1 MPGWH
6 EFAEA
11 QTSTLIA
18 LTDSTTSREPI
29 TPRSFFFL
37 QSMRASMPE
46 LFTIYD
52 YMRANANL
60 LGTRIL
66 EQFPALHQVQDPL
79 SPRIERLLRR
89 PFPAQAVAIMG
100 LAKRWQQA
108 RTGMVVAECGTGK
121 TLISLGAI
129 HVHSEGSPFTALAM
143 VPPHLVDK
151 WAREAFLTLPGVRVF
166 VIDDLRN
173 GGDENKHHGVNEV
186 RLRQGRI
193 VREGLSTTLIELRLR
208 RDSASSRKR
217 WLSLCGRPSLFIV
230 GRERAKLGY
239 FWRHAYR
246 IPRSGQYFGCV
257 VNSDTGRPVIVDES
271 RLTIAEFEKAKIAET
286 VETRGDK
293 QCRTFH
299 SPLWQADADR
309 IRRMAP
315 IDFIGRYMPGF
326 FDYTICDEI
335 HQLAGDTAQGN
346 ALGTLASC
354 TDRIVGLTGT
364 LLGGYADDLFNTLF
378 RLEAARMKEHGYEW
392 GTTGRS
398 SFTQDYGVLE
408 TITKIEPAENRC
420 SKAKTTS
427 MVRRKPGASPL
438 LFGEFLMQLCAFV
451 FLEDISGELPPYEES
466 YVSVPMDALMLGAY
480 RELEDAIRKA
490 LKEHRGNRSVLS
502 TMLNTLLLYP
512 DHPYGLGTLYGTDFD
527 PELKRNVRF
536 VIAETRDL
544 PEEQLYSKERKLIQE
559 IRKELAEGRRC
570 QVFAVYTQ
578 KHDVTAR
585 LQRILTNE
593 GIRSAVLRASVDTS
607 KREAW
612 YARQIKEGVQVVI
625 SHPKLVE
632 TGLDLLDF
640 PTIIFYESG
649 YSLHTLRQASRRSW
663 RIGQRQPVRVMFL
676 CYEGTMQTA
685 CLRLMGK
692 KLLVALTMEGKFAGE
707 GLQNIDE
714 DDDMLS
720 AMARELVETNGI
732 GESADAVW
740 KALNSEHQKL
750 FPTASE
756 PAEEVAVPQL
766 SGNVLQSDSGAR
778 VLVQELIDSSSV
790 LIFGQRPGSGRR
802 ARRKPSVPEQA
813 SLFG

>member
-1 MPGWH
+1 
-6 EFAEA
+6 
-11 QTSTLIA
+11 
-18 LTDSTTSREPI
+18 
-29 TPRSFFFL
+29 
-37 QSMRASMPE
+37 MPE
-46 LFTIYD
+46 LCTIYD
-52 YMRANANL
+52 YMRAHATL
-60 LGTRIL
+60 LGERIL
-66 EQFPALHQVQDPL
+66 QEYPALHQFDDPV
-79 SPRIERLLRR
+79 SPRIEHLLRK
-89 PFPAQAVAIMG
+89 PFPAQTIAIMG
-100 LAKRWQQA
+100 TAKRWQRA
-108 RTGMVVAECGTGK
+108 RTAMVVAECGTGK

-129 HVHSEGSPFTALAM
+129 HVHSEGNPFTALAM
-143 VPPHLVDK
+143 VPPHLVEK
-151 WAREAFLTLPGVRVF
+151 WAREAFRTLPGLRVF
-166 VIDDLRN
+166 LIDDLRN
-173 GGDENKHHGVNEV
+173 GGDENKFHGVNEV
-186 RLRQGRI
+186 RLRHGRI
-193 VREGLSTTLIELRLR
+193 VREGLHTTLSELRLR
-208 RDSASSRKR
+208 KDSPSSRKR
-217 WLSLCGRPSLFIV
+217 WLSLCGRPALFIV

-246 IPRSGQYFGCV
+246 IPRSGPYMGCL
-257 VNSDTGRPVIVDES
+257 VNADTGQPVIVDDS
-271 RLTIAEFEKAKIAET
+271 RLTAAEFETAKIAET
-286 VETRGDK
+286 VDTRGAK
-293 QCRTFH
+293 SCRTFH
-299 SPLWQADADR
+299 SPLWQADSDK

-315 IDFIGRYMPGF
+315 IEFVGRYMPGW
-326 FDYTICDEI
+326 FDYSICDEV

-354 TDRIVGLTGT
+354 SDRIVGLTGT

-378 RLEAARMKEHGYEW
+378 RLEAGRMKEHGYEW

-408 TITKIEPAENRC
+408 TITKVEPTDNRC

-466 YVSVPMDALMLGAY
+466 YLSVPMDPLMMAAY

-512 DHPYGLGTLYGTDFD
+512 DHPYGLGTLYGKEFD
-527 PELKRNVRF
+527 QEVKRNVSF

-544 PEEQLYSKERKLIQE
+544 PEDQLYSKERRLIEE
-559 IRKELAEGRRC
+559 IKKELAEGRRC
-570 QVFAVYTQ
+570 QLFAVYTQ
-578 KHDVTAR
+578 KHDVTDR
-585 LQRILTNE
+585 LQRILSNE
-593 GIRSAVLRASVDTS
+593 GIRTAVLRASVDTS

-612 YARQIKEGVQVVI
+612 YARQVKDGIQVVI

-640 PTIIFYESG
+640 PTILFYESG

-663 RIGQRQPVRVMFL
+663 RIGQRRPVRVKFL
-676 CYEGTMQTA
+676 CYEGTVQTA

-720 AMARELVETNGI
+720 AMARELVERNGI
-732 GESADAVW
+732 GETADAVW
-740 KALNSEHQKL
+740 RALNIEHQKL
-750 FPTASE
+750 FPATSRSNEDVPLIEASATLPGAQLA
-756 PAEEVAVPQL
+756 PAAVVEEAIA
-766 SGNVLQSDSGAR
+766 G
-778 VLVQELIDSSSV
+778 SSV
-790 LIFGQRPGSGRR
+790 LVFGQRR
-802 ARRKPSVPEQA
+802 A
-813 SLFG
+813 

>member
-1 MPGWH
+1 M
-6 EFAEA
+6 
-11 QTSTLIA
+11 T
-18 LTDSTTSREPI
+18 
-29 TPRSFFFL
+29 
-37 QSMRASMPE
+37 E
-46 LFTIYD
+46 LCTIYD
-52 YMRANANL
+52 YMRAHAAL
-60 LGTRIL
+60 LGERIL
-66 EQFPALHQVQDPL
+66 QEYPALHPFDDPI
-79 SPRIERLLRR
+79 SPRIADLLRK
-89 PFPAQAVAIMG
+89 PFPAQTIAIMG
-100 LAKRWQQA
+100 VAKRWQQA
-108 RTGMVVAECGTGK
+108 RTAMVVAECGTGK

-129 HVHSEGSPFTALAM
+129 HVHREGGPFTAMAM
-143 VPPHLVDK
+143 VPPHLVEK
-151 WAREAFLTLPGVRVF
+151 WARETFLTLPGIRVF
-166 VIDDLRN
+166 LIDDLRN
-173 GGDENKHHGVNEV
+173 GGDENKSHGVNEV
-186 RLRQGRI
+186 RLRQGRV
-193 VREGLSTTLIELRLR
+193 VREGLRTTLSDLRLR
-208 RDSASSRKR
+208 KDSVSSRKR
-217 WLSLCGRPSLFIV
+217 WLSLCGKPALFIV

-246 IPRSGQYFGCV
+246 VPHSGPYVGCV
-257 VNSDTGRPVIVDES
+257 VNSDTGKPVFVDDS
-271 RLTIAEFEKAKIAET
+271 RLTVAEFEKVKVAET
-286 VETRGDK
+286 IETREGK
-293 QCRTFH
+293 SCRTIH
-299 SPLWQADADR
+299 SPLWQADPDK

-315 IDFIGRYMPGF
+315 IEFIGRYMPGW
-326 FDYTICDEI
+326 FDYAICDEI

-392 GTTGRS
+392 GATGRS

-408 TITKIEPAENRC
+408 TVTKIEPADNAC

-427 MVRRKPGASPL
+427 MIRRKPGASPL

-451 FLEDISGELPPYEES
+451 FLEDISGELPPYEET
-466 YVSVPMDALMLGAY
+466 YLSVPMDALMLEAY
-480 RELEDAIRKA
+480 RRLEDEIRKA
-490 LKEHRGNRSVLS
+490 LKAHKGNRSVLS

-512 DHPYGLGTLYGTDFD
+512 DHPFGLGTLYGKEFD
-527 PELKRNVRF
+527 QELKRNISF
-536 VIAETRDL
+536 IIAETRDL
-544 PEEQLYSKERKLIQE
+544 PEDQLYSKERRLIEE
-559 IRKELAEGRRC
+559 IKKELAEGRRC

-585 LQRILTNE
+585 MQRILSNE
-593 GIRSAVLRASVDTS
+593 GIRTAVLRASVDTS

-663 RIGQRQPVRVMFL
+663 RIGQRRPVRVKFL

-720 AMARELVETNGI
+720 AMARELVERNGI
-732 GESADAVW
+732 GDTANAVW
-740 KALNSEHQKL
+740 RYRVFIMDDSN
-750 FPTASE
+750 
-756 PAEEVAVPQL
+756 VAKPESLDQRL
-766 SGNVLQSDSGAR
+766 YD
-778 VLVQELIDSSSV
+778 LVVWDRTVS
-790 LIFGQRPGSGRR
+790 FGCGWCGR
-802 ARRKPSVPEQA
+802 Q
-813 SLFG
+813 G

>member
-1 MPGWH
+1 
-6 EFAEA
+6 
-11 QTSTLIA
+11 
-18 LTDSTTSREPI
+18 
-29 TPRSFFFL
+29 
-37 QSMRASMPE
+37 MPE
-46 LFTIYD
+46 LSTIYD
-52 YMRANANL
+52 YIRAHAGL
-60 LGTRIL
+60 LGERIF
-66 EQFPALHQVQDPL
+66 EEFPALQQIDDPI
-79 SPRIERLLRR
+79 SPRIDELLRK
-89 PFPAQAVAIMG
+89 PFPAQAIAIMG

-129 HVHSEGSPFTALAM
+129 HVHSDGNRFTVLAM
-143 VPPHLVDK
+143 VPPHLVEK

-173 GGDENKHHGVNEV
+173 AGDENRSHGVNEI
-186 RLRQGRI
+186 RFKQGRM
-193 VREGLSTTLIELRLR
+193 VREGLHTTLSELRLR
-208 RDSASSRKR
+208 KPWLSSRRR
-217 WLSLCGRPSLFIV
+217 WMSICGRSSLFIV

-246 IPRSGQYFGCV
+246 VPRSGRYLGCV
-257 VNSDTGRPVIVDES
+257 VNPETGNPVIADS
-271 RLTIAEFEKAKIAET
+271 GRLTAADFERVKISET
-286 VETRGDK
+286 VESRGEK
-293 QCRTFH
+293 SCRPFH
-299 SPLWQADADR
+299 SALWQADTNK

-315 IDFIGRYMPGF
+315 VEFIGRYMPGW
-326 FDYTICDEI
+326 FDYAICDEI

-378 RLEAARMKEHGYEW
+378 RLEARRMKQHGYEW
-392 GTTGRS
+392 GASGRS
-398 SFTQDYGVLE
+398 AFTQDYGVLE
-408 TITKIEPAENRC
+408 TITKVEPEDNRC
-420 SKAKTTS
+420 SKSKTTTII
-427 MVRRKPGASPL
+427 RRKPGASPL

-451 FLEDISGELPPYEES
+451 FLEDISGELPSYEEN
-466 YVSVPMDALMLGAY
+466 YISVPMDPLMAEAY
-480 RELEDAIRKA
+480 RELEDDIRKA

-512 DHPYGLGTLYGTDFD
+512 DHPYELGTLYGTDFD
-527 PELKRNVRF
+527 PELKRKVRF

-544 PEEQLYSKERKLIQE
+544 AQGRHYSKERRLIDE
-559 IRKELAEGRRC
+559 IRTELSEGRRC

-593 GIRSAVLRASVDTS
+593 GIRTAVLRASVDTS

-663 RIGQRQPVRVMFL
+663 RIGQQSPVRVNFL
-676 CYEGTMQTA
+676 CYEGTMQTG

-720 AMARELVETNGI
+720 AMARELVEKNGI
-732 GESADAVW
+732 GETADAIW
-740 KALNSEHQKL
+740 KALNSEHHKL
-750 FPTASE
+750 FPTASQSE
-756 PAEEVAVPQL
+756 HNDL
-766 SGNVLQSDSGAR
+766 SLELPDRLLPIQPNAAAIIEGAMDR
-778 VLVQELIDSSSV
+778 SPV
-790 LIFGQRPGSGRR
+790 LIFGQRTGPMTGRKSR
-802 ARRKPSVPEQA
+802 SRDPVPEQA
-813 SLFG
+813 SLF

>member
-1 MPGWH
+1 
-6 EFAEA
+6 
-11 QTSTLIA
+11 
-18 LTDSTTSREPI
+18 
-29 TPRSFFFL
+29 
-37 QSMRASMPE
+37 MPE
-46 LFTIYD
+46 LSTIYD
-52 YMRANANL
+52 YMRANAGL
-60 LGTRIL
+60 LGARIL
-66 EQFPALHQVQDPL
+66 QEYPALHQFEDPI
-79 SPRIERLLRR
+79 SPRIEGLLRR
-89 PFPAQAVAIMG
+89 PFPAQSIAIMG
-100 LAKRWQQA
+100 LAKRWREA
-108 RTGMVVAECGTGK
+108 RTAMVVAECGTGK
-121 TLISLGAI
+121 TLISLGGV
-129 HVHSEGSPFTALAM
+129 HVHSQGKPCTTLAM
-143 VPPHLVDK
+143 VPPHLVEK

-166 VIDDLRN
+166 LIDDLRN
-173 GGDENKHHGVNEV
+173 GGDENKAHGVNEV

-193 VREGLSTTLIELRLR
+193 VREGFQTSLSELRLR
-208 RDSASSRKR
+208 RSSTTPRQR

-246 IPRSGQYFGCV
+246 VPRSGPYLGCV

-271 RLTIAEFEKAKIAET
+271 RLTAAEFEKVKIAET
-286 VETRGDK
+286 VESRGDK
-293 QCRTFH
+293 ACRPIH
-299 SPLWQADADR
+299 SALWQADSDK

-315 IDFIGRYMPGF
+315 IEFVGRYMPGW
-326 FDYTICDEI
+326 FDYAICDEI

-346 ALGTLASC
+346 ALGTLSSC

-408 TITKIEPAENRC
+408 TITRVEPSDNRC
-420 SKAKTTS
+420 SKSKTTS
-427 MVRRKPGASPL
+427 TVRRKPGASPL

-466 YVSVPMDALMLGAY
+466 YLSVPMDPLMMAAY
-480 RELEDAIRKA
+480 RELEDAIRNA

-512 DHPYGLGTLYGTDFD
+512 DHPYGLGTLYGAEFD
-527 PELKRNVRF
+527 AELKRNVRF
-536 VIAETRDL
+536 VIAETQDL
-544 PEEQLYSKERKLIQE
+544 PEEQLYSKERRLIEE

-585 LQRILTNE
+585 LQRILNNE
-593 GIRSAVLRASVDTS
+593 GIRTAVLRASVDTS

-663 RIGQRQPVRVMFL
+663 RIGQRRAVRVKFV

-720 AMARELVETNGI
+720 AMARELVERNGI
-732 GESADAVW
+732 GESADSVW
-740 KALNSEHQKL
+740 KALSAEHKKL
-750 FPTASE
+750 FPAAVRSIIDESSVEAPTSLLTVQDNPASLI
-756 PAEEVAVPQL
+756 EEAI
-766 SGNVLQSDSGAR
+766 SGD
-778 VLVQELIDSSSV
+778 SV
-790 LIFGQRPGSGRR
+790 LIFGQRPGSL
-802 ARRKPSVPEQA
+802 ARRPRGRPVVPEQA
-813 SLFG
+813 TLFG

>member
-1 MPGWH
+1 
-6 EFAEA
+6 
-11 QTSTLIA
+11 
-18 LTDSTTSREPI
+18 
-29 TPRSFFFL
+29 
-37 QSMRASMPE
+37 MPE
-46 LFTIYD
+46 LSTIYD
-52 YMRANANL
+52 YMRANASL
-60 LGTRIL
+60 LGARIL
-66 EQFPALHQVQDPL
+66 QDYPALHQFEDPI
-79 SPRIERLLRR
+79 SPRIENLLRR
-89 PFPAQAVAIMG
+89 PFPAQTIAIMG
-100 LAKRWQQA
+100 LVKRWQEA

-129 HVHSEGSPFTALAM
+129 HIHSGGRPFTALAM
-143 VPPHLVDK
+143 VPPHLVEK

-166 VIDDLRN
+166 MIDDLRN
-173 GGDENKHHGVNEV
+173 GGDENKCHGVNEV
-186 RLRQGRI
+186 RLRPGRI
-193 VREGLSTTLIELRLR
+193 VREGFRTTLSEMRLR
-208 RDSASSRKR
+208 KESSSSKRR
-217 WLSLCGRPSLFIV
+217 WLSLCGRSLFIV

-246 IPRSGQYFGCV
+246 VPRSGPYQGCV
-257 VNSDTGRPVIVDES
+257 VNSDTGKPVFVDDR
-271 RLTIAEFEKAKIAET
+271 RLTIAEFEKVKIAET
-286 VETRGDK
+286 IETREGK
-293 QCRTFH
+293 SCRPIH
-299 SPLWQADADR
+299 SPLWQADADK

-315 IDFIGRYMPGF
+315 IEFIGRYMPEW

-408 TITKIEPAENRC
+408 TITKVEPAENRC
-420 SKAKTTS
+420 SKAKS
-427 MVRRKPGASPL
+427 SSVVRRKPGASPL

-451 FLEDISGELPPYEES
+451 FLEDISGELPPYGES
-466 YVSVPMDALMLGAY
+466 YVSVPMDPLMMAAY
-480 RELEDAIRKA
+480 RELEDAIRQA
-490 LKEHRGNRSVLS
+490 LKEHKGNRSVLS

-512 DHPYGLGTLYGTDFD
+512 DHPYGLGTLYGKEFD
-527 PELKRNVRF
+527 QELKRNVSF
-536 VIAETRDL
+536 IIAETRDL
-544 PEEQLYSKERKLIQE
+544 PEDQLYSKERRLIEE
-559 IRKELAEGRRC
+559 IKKEHAEGRRC
-570 QVFAVYTQ
+570 QLFAVYTQ

-585 LQRILTNE
+585 LQRILSNE
-593 GIRSAVLRASVDTS
+593 GIRTAVLRASVNTS

-663 RIGQRQPVRVMFL
+663 RIGQRRPVRVKFL

-707 GLQNIDE
+707 GLQNLDE

-720 AMARELVETNGI
+720 AMARELVERNGI
-732 GESADAVW
+732 GETADAVW
-740 KALNSEHQKL
+740 KALNTEHQKL
-750 FPTASE
+750 FPTNSRSDDVSQIEA
-756 PAEEVAVPQL
+756 PATLLETR
-766 SGNVLQSDSGAR
+766 SDSAR
-778 VLVQELIDSSSV
+778 LVEEAIESSSV
-790 LIFGQRPGSGRR
+790 LIFGQRPGSVSGRR
-802 ARRKPSVPEQA
+802 PRGKPSVPEQA
-813 SLFG
+813 TLFG

>member
-1 MPGWH
+1 
-6 EFAEA
+6 
-11 QTSTLIA
+11 
-18 LTDSTTSREPI
+18 
-29 TPRSFFFL
+29 
-37 QSMRASMPE
+37 
-46 LFTIYD
+46 
-52 YMRANANL
+52 
-60 LGTRIL
+60 
-66 EQFPALHQVQDPL
+66 
-79 SPRIERLLRR
+79 
-89 PFPAQAVAIMG
+89 
-100 LAKRWQQA
+100 
-108 RTGMVVAECGTGK
+108 MVIAECGTGK

-129 HVHSEGSPFTALAM
+129 HVHSEGKPSTSLAM
-143 VPPHLVDK
+143 VPPHLVEK
-151 WAREAFLTLPGVRVF
+151 WARETFLTLPGVRIF
-166 VIDDLRN
+166 LIDDLRN
-173 GGDENKHHGVNEV
+173 GGDENKSHGVNEV
-186 RLRQGRI
+186 RLRQGRV
-193 VREGLSTTLIELRLR
+193 VREGFQTTLSELRLR
-208 RDSASSRKR
+208 KQSLSSRKR
-217 WLSLCGRPSLFIV
+217 WLSLCGGPSLFIV

-246 IPRSGQYFGCV
+246 MPRSGPYLGCV
-257 VNSDTGRPVIVDES
+257 VNSDTGKPVIVDDS
-271 RLTIAEFEKAKIAET
+271 RLTLAEFEKVKISET
-286 VETRGDK
+286 IESRGDK
-293 QCRTFH
+293 SCRPLH
-299 SPLWQADADR
+299 SPLWQADSDK

-315 IDFIGRYMPGF
+315 IEFIGRYMPGW

-346 ALGTLASC
+346 ALGTLSSC

-378 RLEAARMKEHGYEW
+378 RLEAARMKDHGYEW

-408 TITKIEPAENRC
+408 TITKVEPTDNRC

-427 MVRRKPGASPL
+427 TVRRKPGASPL

-451 FLEDISGELPPYEES
+451 FLEDISAELPPYEES
-466 YVSVPMDALMLGAY
+466 YLSVPMDPLMMAAY

-512 DHPYGLGTLYGTDFD
+512 DHPYGLGTLYGTEFD
-527 PELKRNVRF
+527 PEVRHNVRF

-544 PEEQLYSKERKLIQE
+544 PEDQLHSKERKLIE
-559 IRKELAEGRRC
+559 EVKKELAEGRRC

-585 LQRILTNE
+585 LQRILSNE
-593 GIRSAVLRASVDTS
+593 GIRTAVLRASADTS

-612 YARQIKEGVQVVI
+612 YARQIKEGIQVVI

-640 PTIIFYESG
+640 PTILFYESG

-663 RIGQRQPVRVMFL
+663 RIGQRRPVRVKFL

-720 AMARELVETNGI
+720 AMARELVERNGI
-732 GESADAVW
+732 GETADAVW
-740 KALNSEHQKL
+740 KSLNAEHQKL
-750 FPTASE
+750 FPATSRSDGDVSLIQA
-756 PAEEVAVPQL
+756 PAVLPGVQPDPAALVEEAIA
-766 SGNVLQSDSGAR
+766 GD
-778 VLVQELIDSSSV
+778 SV
-790 LIFGQRPGSGRR
+790 LIFGQRPGSRSGRR
-802 ARRKPSVPEQA
+802 SRTKPTIPEQA
-813 SLFG
+813 TLFG

>member
-1 MPGWH
+1 
-6 EFAEA
+6 
-11 QTSTLIA
+11 
-18 LTDSTTSREPI
+18 
-29 TPRSFFFL
+29 
-37 QSMRASMPE
+37 MPE
-46 LFTIYD
+46 LSTIYD

-66 EQFPALHQVQDPL
+66 EQFSALHQVHDPL
-79 SPRIERLLRR
+79 SPRIEALLRK

-100 LAKRWQQA
+100 LAKRWQRA

-129 HVHSEGSPFTALAM
+129 HVHSERSPFTALAM
-143 VPPHLVDK
+143 VPPHLVEK
-151 WAREAFLTLPGVRVF
+151 WAREAFLTLPGMRVF
-166 VIDDLRN
+166 IIDDLRN

-193 VREGLSTTLIELRLR
+193 LREGLRTSLSELRLR
-208 RDSASSRKR
+208 RDSLSSRKR
-217 WLSLCGRPSLFIV
+217 WSSLCGKPSLFIV

-239 FWRHAYR
+239 FWRHAFR
-246 IPRSGQYFGCV
+246 IPQSGPYLGCV
-257 VNSDTGRPVIVDES
+257 VNSDTGKPVIVDES
-271 RLTIAEFEKAKIAET
+271 RLTVAEFEKVRIVET
-286 VETRGDK
+286 VEARGDK
-293 QCRTFH
+293 SCRRFH
-299 SPLWQADADR
+299 SPLWQADRDK

-315 IDFIGRYMPGF
+315 IEFIGRYMPGW
-326 FDYTICDEI
+326 FDYAVCDEI

-392 GTTGRS
+392 STTGRS

-408 TITKIEPAENRC
+408 TITKVEPAENRC

-451 FLEDISGELPPYEES
+451 FLEDISGELPPYEEA
-466 YVSVPMDALMLGAY
+466 YLNVSMDPRMMAAY
-480 RELEDAIRKA
+480 RELEDLIRKA
-490 LKEHRGNRSVLS
+490 LKEHRGNRSVMS

-512 DHPYGLGTLYGTDFD
+512 DHPYGLGTLYGTEFD

-536 VIAETRDL
+536 VIAETSDL
-544 PEEQLYSKERKLIQE
+544 PEEQLYSKERKLIEE
-559 IRKELAEGRRC
+559 IKRELAEGRRC

-593 GIRSAVLRASVDTS
+593 GIRTAVLRASVDTS

-612 YARQIKEGVQVVI
+612 YARQIKEGIHVVI

-663 RIGQRQPVRVMFL
+663 RIGQRRPVRVKFL

-707 GLQNIDE
+707 GLQNLDE
-714 DDDMLS
+714 DDDVLS
-720 AMARELVETNGI
+720 AMARELVERNGI
-732 GESADAVW
+732 GDTADAVW
-740 KALNSEHQKL
+740 RALNAQHQKL
-750 FPTASE
+750 FPSVPRLDKDHSGNDLLPEAQVVLTGAESE
-756 PAEEVAVPQL
+756 PGLLVEEALGTLPL
-766 SGNVLQSDSGAR
+766 
-778 VLVQELIDSSSV
+778 
-790 LIFGQRPGSGRR
+790 LIFGQRPACSSNRR
-802 ARRKPSVPEQA
+802 PRGKPAIPEQG
-813 SLFG
+813 SLFALNE

>member
-1 MPGWH
+1 
-6 EFAEA
+6 
-11 QTSTLIA
+11 
-18 LTDSTTSREPI
+18 
-29 TPRSFFFL
+29 
-37 QSMRASMPE
+37 MPE
-46 LFTIYD
+46 LSTIYD
-52 YMRANANL
+52 YMRANASRLGGRL
-60 LGTRIL
+60 LH
-66 EQFPALHQVQDPL
+66 ENPALHEFGDPV
-79 SPRIERLLRR
+79 SPRFEGLLRR
-89 PFPAQAVAIMG
+89 PFPAQTIAIMG
-100 LAKRWQQA
+100 LAKRRQEA

-129 HVHSEGSPFTALAM
+129 HVHSAGTPFTSLAM
-143 VPPHLVDK
+143 VPPHLVEK
-151 WAREAFLTLPGVRVF
+151 WAREAFHTLPGIRVF
-166 VIDDLRN
+166 LIDDLRN
-173 GGDENKHHGVNEV
+173 GGDENKAHGVNEV

-193 VREGLSTTLIELRLR
+193 VREGFQTSLSELRLR
-208 RDSASSRKR
+208 KAVSCPRKR

-246 IPRSGQYFGCV
+246 VPRSGRYIGCV
-257 VNSDTGRPVIVDES
+257 VNSDTGKPVFMNDS
-271 RLTIAEFEKAKIAET
+271 RLTIGDFEKMKIAEN
-286 VETRGDK
+286 VETRSEK
-293 QCRTFH
+293 SCHPFH
-299 SPLWQADADR
+299 SPLWQADSDK

-315 IDFIGRYMPGF
+315 VEFIGRYMPGW
-326 FDYTICDEI
+326 FDYAICDEI

-346 ALGTLASC
+346 ALGTLASS

-378 RLEAARMKEHGYEW
+378 RLEARRMKEHGYEW
-392 GTTGRS
+392 GATGRS

-408 TITKIEPAENRC
+408 TITKLEPSDNRC
-420 SKAKTTS
+420 SKSKTTS
-427 MVRRKPGASPL
+427 TVRRKPGASPL
-438 LFGEFLMQLCAFV
+438 LFGEFLMQLSAFV
-451 FLEDISGELPPYEES
+451 FLEDISGELPPYEEI
-466 YVSVPMDALMLGAY
+466 YLSVPMDSLMMAAY

-490 LKEHRGNRSVLS
+490 LKEHRGNHSVLS

-512 DHPYGLGTLYGTDFD
+512 DHPYGLGTLYGKEFD
-527 PELKRNVRF
+527 EELRRNVSF
-536 VIAETRDL
+536 VMAETRDL
-544 PEEQLYSKERKLIQE
+544 PEDQLYSKERKLIEE

-593 GIRSAVLRASVDTS
+593 GIRTAVLRASVDTS

-640 PTIIFYESG
+640 PTILFYESG

-663 RIGQRQPVRVMFL
+663 RIGQRRPVRVKFL
-676 CYEGTMQTA
+676 CYEGTVQTA

-692 KLLVALTMEGKFAGE
+692 KLLVALTMEGNFAGA

-720 AMARELVETNGI
+720 AMARELVERNGI
-732 GESADAVW
+732 GETADAVW
-740 KALNSEHQKL
+740 RALNIEHQKL
-750 FPTASE
+750 FPATSRSNEDVPLIEASATLPGAQLA
-756 PAEEVAVPQL
+756 PAAVVEEAIA
-766 SGNVLQSDSGAR
+766 G
-778 VLVQELIDSSSV
+778 SSV
-790 LIFGQRPGSGRR
+790 LVFGQRR
-802 ARRKPSVPEQA
+802 A
-813 SLFG
+813 

>member
-1 MPGWH
+1 
-6 EFAEA
+6 
-11 QTSTLIA
+11 
-18 LTDSTTSREPI
+18 
-29 TPRSFFFL
+29 
-37 QSMRASMPE
+37 MPE
-46 LFTIYD
+46 LSTIYD
-52 YMRANANL
+52 YMRANANF
-60 LGTRIL
+60 LGARIL
-66 EQFPALHQVQDPL
+66 EQFPALHQVHDPL
-79 SPRIERLLRR
+79 SPRIEGLLRK
-89 PFPAQAVAIMG
+89 PFPAQAIAIMG

-129 HVHSEGSPFTALAM
+129 HVHSGGSAFTALSM
-143 VPPHLVDK
+143 VPPHLVEK
-151 WAREAFLTLPGVRVF
+151 WAREAFLTVPGLRVF
-166 VIDDLRN
+166 LIDDLRN
-173 GGDENKHHGVNEV
+173 GGDENKSHGVNEV
-186 RLRQGRI
+186 RLRHGRI
-193 VREGLSTTLIELRLR
+193 VREGLQTSLSDLRLR
-208 RDSASSRKR
+208 RSGSSPRNR

-239 FWRHAYR
+239 FWRHAYCV
-246 IPRSGQYFGCV
+246 PCSGPYLGCV
-257 VNSDTGRPVIVDES
+257 VNSDTGKPVIVDER
-271 RLTIAEFEKAKIAET
+271 RLIAAEFEKVKIAET
-286 VETRGDK
+286 IETRGDK
-293 QCRTFH
+293 SCRPFH
-299 SPLWQADADR
+299 SPLWQADADK

-315 IDFIGRYMPGF
+315 IEFIGRYMPGW
-326 FDYTICDEI
+326 FDYAVCDEI

-378 RLEAARMKEHGYEW
+378 RLEAAGMKEHGYEW
-392 GTTGRS
+392 GTAGRS
-398 SFTQDYGVLE
+398 AFMQDYGVLE
-408 TITKIEPAENRC
+408 TITKVEPEENRC

-427 MVRRKPGASPL
+427 IVRRKPGASPL

-451 FLEDISGELPPYEES
+451 FLEDISGELPAYEEN
-466 YVSVPMDALMLGAY
+466 YVSVAMDPLLMAAY

-490 LKEHRGNRSVLS
+490 LKEHRGNRSVMS

-512 DHPYGLGTLYGTDFD
+512 DHPYGLGTLYGKEFD
-527 PELKRNVRF
+527 EELKRNVRF

-544 PEEQLYSKERKLIQE
+544 PEEQLYSKERKLIEE
-559 IRKELAEGRRC
+559 IKKELAEGRRC

-585 LQRILTNE
+585 LERTLSNE
-593 GIRSAVLRASVDTS
+593 GIRTAVLRASVETS

-640 PTIIFYESG
+640 PTILFYESG

-663 RIGQRQPVRVMFL
+663 RIGQRRPVRVKFL

-720 AMARELVETNGI
+720 AMARELVERNGI

-740 KALNSEHQKL
+740 KTLNAEHQKL

-756 PAEEVAVPQL
+756 SVAEVPAPDFAG
-766 SGNVLQSDSGAR
+766 SVLQSDSDAR
-778 VLVQELIDSSSV
+778 VLVQEMLDSSSV
-790 LIFGQRPGSGRR
+790 LIFGHRPGSGRR
-802 ARRKPSVPEQA
+802 PRTKSSVPEQA

>member
-1 MPGWH
+1 MP
-6 EFAEA
+6 
-11 QTSTLIA
+11 QLS
-18 LTDSTTSREPI
+18 
-29 TPRSFFFL
+29 
-37 QSMRASMPE
+37 
-46 LFTIYD
+46 TIYD
-52 YMRANANL
+52 YMRGHASL
-60 LGTRIL
+60 LGERIL
-66 EQFPALHQVQDPL
+66 QEYPALHEFDDPV
-79 SPRIERLLRR
+79 SPRIERLLRK
-89 PFPAQAVAIMG
+89 PFPAQTIAIMG
-100 LAKRWQQA
+100 LVRRWQQA

-143 VPPHLVDK
+143 VPPHLVEK

-166 VIDDLRN
+166 IIDDLRN
-173 GGDENKHHGVNEV
+173 GGDENTHHGVNEV

-193 VREGLSTTLIELRLR
+193 TREGLSTTLSELRLR
-208 RDSASSRKR
+208 RESANSRKR

-246 IPRSGQYFGCV
+246 IPQSGPYLGCV
-257 VNSDTGRPVIVDES
+257 VNSDTGKPVIVDEG
-271 RLTIAEFEKAKIAET
+271 RLTVAEFEKVKI
-286 VETRGDK
+286 VETIDARGDK
-293 QCRTFH
+293 GCRPFH
-299 SPLWQADADR
+299 SPLWQADADK

-315 IDFIGRYMPGF
+315 IEFIGRYMPGW
-326 FDYTICDEI
+326 FDYAICDEI

-378 RLEAARMKEHGYEW
+378 RLEAARMKGHGYEW

-466 YVSVPMDALMLGAY
+466 YVSVPMDGLMMSAY

-490 LKEHRGNRSVLS
+490 LKEHKGNRSVLS

-512 DHPYGLGTLYGTDFD
+512 DHPYGLGTLYGTEFD

-544 PEEQLYSKERKLIQE
+544 SEEQFHSKERKLIEE

-585 LQRILTNE
+585 LQRILMNE
-593 GIRSAVLRASVDTS
+593 GIRTAVLRATVDTS

-625 SHPKLVE
+625 CHPKLVE

-663 RIGQRQPVRVMFL
+663 RIGQRRPVRVKFF

-720 AMARELVETNGI
+720 AMARELVERNGI
-732 GESADAVW
+732 GDSADAVW
-740 KALNSEHQKL
+740 KALNAEHQKL
-750 FPTASE
+750 FPTASQSTE
-756 PAEEVAVPQL
+756 HVGSPEL
-766 SGNVLQSDSGAR
+766 SDSVPLGDSDAR
-778 VLVQELIDSSSV
+778 VVGQELIDSSSV
-790 LIFGQRPGSGRR
+790 LIFGHRPGSGRR
-802 ARRKPSVPEQA
+802 SRGKPSVPEQA